1 MGKQADLE
9 KLDRTI
15 KDGEIRLRTVKTN
28 IESLSREIAILD
40 ELEIQLN
47 LNLQCLK
54 EKKIIAI
61 ATEYKKAKED
71 MAKTKARRIGLSNDR
86 ENFKKAADNVEI
98 VMKKAREEIEELNK
112 EGNNVLHVEFGRKV
126 NG

>member
-1 MGKQADLE
+1 VGKQADLE

-28 IESLSREIAILD
+28 IDSLSREIATLD

-71 MAKTKARRIGLSNDR
+71 LAKTKTRRIALSNDR
-86 ENFKKAADNVEI
+86 EHFKKAVAEVEI
-98 VMKKAREEIEELNK
+98 VMKKAKEELDEMNK
-112 EGNNVLHVEFGRKV
+112 EGNNVLYVEFGGKV

>member
-28 IESLSREIAILD
+28 IESLSRDIATLD

-54 EKKIIAI
+54 EKKIVAI

-71 MAKTKARRIGLSNDR
+71 LAKTKVRRIALSNDR
-86 ENFKKAADNVEI
+86 EHFKKAMAEVEI
-98 VMKKAREEIEELNK
+98 VMKKAKEEMDYLNE
-112 EGNNVLHVEFGRKV
+112 EGNNVLHVEFGRKID
-126 NG
+126 G

>member
-1 MGKQADLE
+1 VGKQADLE

-28 IESLSREIAILD
+28 IDSLSREIATLE
-40 ELEIQLN
+40 ELEIQLR

-54 EKKIIAI
+54 ENKIVAI

-71 MAKTKARRIGLSNDR
+71 LAKAKTRRISISNDR
-86 ENFKKAADNVEI
+86 EHFRKAVAEVEI
-98 VMKKAREEIEELNK
+98 VMKKAKEELDEMNK
-112 EGNNVLHVEFGRKV
+112 EGNNVLYVEFGGKV

>member
-28 IESLSREIAILD
+28 IDSLSREIAILD
-40 ELEIQLN
+40 ELEIQLT

-54 EKKIIAI
+54 EKKIVAL
-61 ATEYKKAKED
+61 ASEYKKAKED

-86 ENFKKAADNVEI
+86 ENFKKAVDNVEI
-98 VMKKAREEIEELNK
+98 VMKKAKEELEELNK
-112 EGNNVLHVEFGRKV
+112 EGDNVLHVEFGRKI

>member
-1 MGKQADLE
+1 MGKLADLE
-9 KLDRTI
+9 TLDRTI

-28 IESLSREIAILD
+28 IDSLSKEIATLD
-40 ELEIQLN
+40 ELEIQLR
-47 LNLQCLK
+47 LNIQCLK

-71 MAKTKARRIGLSNDR
+71 LAKTKARRIGLSNDR
-86 ENFKKAADNVEI
+86 ENFRKAMNDVEL
-98 VMKKAREEIEELNK
+98 VMKKAKEELDELNK
-112 EGNNVLHVEFGRKV
+112 EGNNVLHVEFGRKI

>member
-15 KDGEIRLRTVKTN
+15 KDGQIRLQTVKTN
-28 IESLSREIAILD
+28 IESLSREIAVLD

-61 ATEYKKAKED
+61 ATEFKKAKED
-71 MAKTKARRIGLSNDR
+71 LAKTKVRRIALSNDR
-86 ENFKKAADNVEI
+86 EHFKKAAAEVEI
-98 VMKKAREEIEELNK
+98 VMKKAREELEELNK
-112 EGNNVLHVEFGRKV
+112 EGDNVLYVEFGGKV
-126 NG
+126 DG

>member
-28 IESLSREIAILD
+28 IDSLSREIATLD

-71 MAKTKARRIGLSNDR
+71 LAKTKTRRIALSNDR
-86 ENFKKAADNVEI
+86 EHFKKAVAEVEI
-98 VMKKAREEIEELNK
+98 VMKKAKEELDEMNK
-112 EGNNVLHVEFGRKV
+112 EGNNVLYVEFGGKV